1 MVINGRLRAFIAVP
15 LSDEALEGLKS
26 VQDLIM
32 KTGIFAGF
40 PRISSVHITLKFL
53 GEIGQDQLPII
64 KSKLKEKISDFES
77 FTLKIKGLGAFPS
90 LSRPRV
96 AWAGI
101 EASGRLFRL
110 QGDIED
116 AMREIG
122 FEPEKRSFNPHIT
135 LARIKSPR
143 NTDVLEG
150 MLREME
156 NFNIGISPVEAV
168 RIYQSIL
175 KPDGAVYKVL
185 EEIHSGGRK

>member
-1 MVINGRLRAFIAVP
+1 MVINGRLRAFIAIP
-15 LSDEALEGLKS
+15 LSDEAHEGLKS

-32 KTGIFAGF
+32 KTGVVAGF

-53 GEIGQDQLPII
+53 GEISQDQLPMI
-64 KSKLKEKISDFES
+64 KRKLEDKISDFES
-77 FTLKIKGLGAFPS
+77 FTLRIKGLGAFPS
-90 LSRPRV
+90 LTRPRV

-101 EASGRLFRL
+101 EAAGHLFRL
-110 QGDIED
+110 QKDIED
-116 AMREIG
+116 AMQEIG

-143 NTDVLEG
+143 NTDFLES
-150 MLREME
+150 MLKEME
-156 NFNIGISPVEAV
+156 DFDIGVSPVEAV

-185 EEIHSGGRK
+185 EEINSGSRK

>member
-1 MVINGRLRAFIAVP
+1 MVINGRLRSFIAIS

-32 KTGIFAGF
+32 KTGVVAGF
-40 PRISSVHITLKFL
+40 PRISSVHM
-53 GEIGQDQLPII
+53 
-64 KSKLKEKISDFES
+64 
-77 FTLKIKGLGAFPS
+77 
-90 LSRPRV
+90 
-96 AWAGI
+96 
-101 EASGRLFRL
+101 FRL

-116 AMREIG
+116 AMQEIG

-143 NTDVLEG
+143 NTDILEG
-150 MLREME
+150 MLKEME
-156 NFNIGISPVEAV
+156 NCNIGISPVEAV

-185 EEIHSGGRK
+185 EEIHSGSRK